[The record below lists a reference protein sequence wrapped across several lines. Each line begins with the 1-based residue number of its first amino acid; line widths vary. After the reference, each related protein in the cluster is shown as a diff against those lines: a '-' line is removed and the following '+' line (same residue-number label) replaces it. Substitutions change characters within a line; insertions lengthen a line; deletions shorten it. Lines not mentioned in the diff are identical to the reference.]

1 MECPPLL
8 EDVESPKEEP
18 RRLVG
23 SQSAS
28 WLPSLR
34 PLSGVTPLRLHAQTA
49 FLTAPKNW
57 QGPISPAST
66 QTGLATTLEDWTFT
80 AEDWGTSSKA
90 FQMKSGMTTA
100 SSVGL
105 RKSKSDGALHGL
117 SPKASRENDRAGGSI
132 YSLAKHKRSGATSSG
147 KTEFIDQAKLV
158 KDFDRLTSA
167 LGEVKNLFEGF
178 DPRRSPKQKVTLGDL
193 LAGGG
198 QGQKGNSGE
207 GDDGDAQE
215 ALREAK
221 ERLAERLQAYKFA
234 RRIEP
239 EMPPLG
245 PLPPSGL
252 SPRKPPL
259 QTLVVRNT
267 SQEAIKVW
275 LPHNRKERISA
286 FAE

>member
-1 MECPPLL
+1 
-8 EDVESPKEEP
+8 
-18 RRLVG
+18 
-23 SQSAS
+23 
-28 WLPSLR
+28 
-34 PLSGVTPLRLHAQTA
+34 
-49 FLTAPKNW
+49 
-57 QGPISPAST
+57 
-66 QTGLATTLEDWTFT
+66 
-80 AEDWGTSSKA
+80 
-90 FQMKSGMTTA
+90 MTTA

-147 KTEFIDQAKLV
+147 KTEFIDQ
-158 KDFDRLTSA
+158 
-167 LGEVKNLFEGF
+167 NLFEGF

-267 SQEAIKVW
+267 SQEARRLLV
-275 LPHNRKERISA
+275 LY
-286 FAE
+286 